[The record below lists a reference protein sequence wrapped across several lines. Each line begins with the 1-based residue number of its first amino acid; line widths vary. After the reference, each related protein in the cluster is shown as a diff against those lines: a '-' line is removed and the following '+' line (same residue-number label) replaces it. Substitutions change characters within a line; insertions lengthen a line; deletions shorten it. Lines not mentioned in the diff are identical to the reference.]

1 MANILG
7 DSKAN
12 SKAQDLKQSS
22 SFLLIDF
29 LKVFA
34 ALLIILHHLSSYG
47 QIARDAYQVLPII
60 MTWLFEYGRYAVQIF
75 LVMAGY
81 LAAQSL
87 SRYANVKFSAHRLLR
102 VILNRYL
109 RLFAPYTAALIL
121 TIACAYIA
129 RFWVNDEFVGESE
142 TLSQFLAHL
151 FFIQGILGLDSISAG
166 AWYIA
171 IDWQLYSVLALLLIS
186 FPRYQA
192 VIWVISLAAVSS
204 LLFFNR
210 SGLYEAYFIY
220 FIGSYGLGV
229 LAYLAK
235 CFDNQN
241 VNRLAKTVL
250 LLIGLIIAISS
261 FQQIWLR
268 NFLAW
273 FVAIALLYWG
283 DKPYPTKE
291 GSQSVL
297 NAIAW
302 GSQRSYCAFLIHFAL
317 ILLANTLYIATGL
330 YAHESGALAITLI
343 LGVVGCSTIAANY
356 LYRWIEVPALRLKL

>member
-1 MANILG
+1 MQAKNH
-7 DSKAN
+7 
-12 SKAQDLKQSS
+12 
-22 SFLLIDF
+22 FLLIDF

-47 QIARDAYQVLPII
+47 QIAQDARSVLPGL

-87 SRYANVKFSAHRLLR
+87 SRYADHKFSAHGLLKI
-102 VILNRYL
+102 ILNRYL
-109 RLFAPYTAALIL
+109 RLFAPYAAALVFTIL
-121 TIACAYIA
+121 CAYIA

-171 IDWQLYSVLALLLIS
+171 IDWQLYSVLAILLIS

-192 VIWVISLAAVSS
+192 VIWVISVLAVSS

-210 SGLYEAYFIY
+210 SGTYEAYFIY
-220 FIGSYGLGV
+220 FIGSYSLGV

-235 CFDNQN
+235 CFDNQS
-241 VNRLAKTVL
+241 VNRLAKIAL
-250 LLIGLIIAISS
+250 FLIGLIIIVSS
-261 FQQIWLR
+261 FQEIWLR
-268 NFLAW
+268 NYLAL
-273 FVAIALLYWG
+273 FVAIALLFWG
-283 DKPYPTKE
+283 NKSYPSADSKMLET
-291 GSQSVL
+291 
-297 NAIAW
+297 ITW

-317 ILLANTLYIATGL
+317 ILLANTLYIATGM
-330 YAHESGALAITLI
+330 YMHESGMLALVLM
-343 LGVVGCSTIAANY
+343 LGVVICSTVAANY
-356 LYRWIEVPALRLKL
+356 LYRAVELPTLRLKI

>member
-1 MANILG
+1 LQISARQQPL
-7 DSKAN
+7 
-12 SKAQDLKQSS
+12 
-22 SFLLIDF
+22 FLIDL
-29 LKVFA
+29 LKVLA

-47 QIARDAYQVLPII
+47 QIAQDARSVLPGI

-87 SRYANVKFSAHRLLR
+87 SRFATIKFSAQGLLK

-109 RLFAPYTAALIL
+109 RLFGPYAAALL
-121 TIACAYIA
+121 FTIACAYIA
-129 RFWVNDEFVGESE
+129 RFWVSDEFVGESE
-142 TLSQFLAHL
+142 TLGQFLAHL

-171 IDWQLYSVLALLLIS
+171 IDWQLYAILAILLIS
-186 FPRYQA
+186 YPSYQA
-192 VIWVISLAAVSS
+192 VIWVISILAVSS

-210 SGLYEAYFIY
+210 SGEYEAYFIY

-235 CFDNQN
+235 CFVDKG
-241 VNRLAKTVL
+241 VNRLAKTALVV
-250 LLIGLIIAISS
+250 IGLIIAISS

-273 FVAIALLYWG
+273 FVAIALLLWG
-283 DKPYPTKE
+283 NMPYPSLAKNKE
-291 GSQSVL
+291 FL
-297 NAIAW
+297 LKAIAW
-302 GSQRSYCAFLIHFAL
+302 GSLRSYSAFLIHFAF
-317 ILLANTLYIATGL
+317 ILLANTLYIATGMH
-330 YAHESGALAITLI
+330 AHESGALALV
-343 LGVVGCSTIAANY
+343 LMLVVVVCSTIAANY
-356 LYRWIEVPALRLKL
+356 LYRWVEVPSAKLKV

>member
-1 MANILG
+1 
-7 DSKAN
+7 
-12 SKAQDLKQSS
+12 
-22 SFLLIDF
+22 
-29 LKVFA
+29 
-34 ALLIILHHLSSYG
+34 
-47 QIARDAYQVLPII
+47 

-87 SRYANVKFSAHRLLR
+87 TRYANVQFSANGLLK

-129 RFWVNDEFVGESE
+129 RFWVNDEFVGEVE
-142 TLSQFLAHL
+142 TLAQFLAHL

-171 IDWQLYSVLALLLIS
+171 IDWQLYSVLAILLIS

-192 VIWVISLAAVSS
+192 VIWVISMLAVSS

-229 LAYLAK
+229 LAYLGK
-235 CFDNQN
+235 CFDNQS
-241 VNRLAKTVL
+241 VNRLAKIA
-250 LLIGLIIAISS
+250 LLIIGIIIAISS
-261 FQQIWLR
+261 FQGIWLR

-273 FVAIALLYWG
+273 FVAIALLLWG
-283 DKPYPTKE
+283 NKSYPLI
-291 GSQSVL
+291 GSEERSSML
-297 NAIAW
+297 KIISW

-330 YAHESGALAITLI
+330 HAHESGALAIAWMF
-343 LGVVGCSTIAANY
+343 GVVVCSTIAANY
-356 LYRWIEVPALRLKL
+356 LYRWIEVPALKLKIRY

>member
-1 MANILG
+1 
-7 DSKAN
+7 
-12 SKAQDLKQSS
+12 
-22 SFLLIDF
+22 

-47 QIARDAYQVLPII
+47 QIARDAHAVLPGI
-60 MTWLFEYGRYAVQIF
+60 MAWLLEYGRYAVQIF

-87 SRYANVKFSAHRLLR
+87 TRYANVQFSANGLLK

-129 RFWVNDEFVGESE
+129 RFWVNDEFVGEAE
-142 TLSQFLAHL
+142 TLAQFLAHL

-166 AWYIA
+166 AWYVA
-171 IDWQLYSVLALLLIS
+171 IDWQLYSVLAILLIS

-192 VIWVISLAAVSS
+192 VIWVISVLAVSS

-210 SGLYEAYFIY
+210 SSQYEAYFIY
-220 FIGSYGLGV
+220 FIGAYSLGV

-235 CFDNQN
+235 CFDNQS
-241 VNRLAKTVL
+241 VNRLAKIAL
-250 LLIGLIIAISS
+250 LVIGLIIAISS
-261 FQQIWLR
+261 FQEIWLR

-273 FVAIALLYWG
+273 FIAIALLLWG
-283 DKPYPTKE
+283 NKSYPLIE
-291 GSQSVL
+291 SGGGSPILKV
-297 NAIAW
+297 ITW
-302 GSQRSYCAFLIHFAL
+302 GSQRSYCAFLIHFTL
-317 ILLANTLYIATGL
+317 ILLANTLYIATGMH
-330 YAHESGALAITLI
+330 AHESGALAITLM
-343 LGVVGCSTIAANY
+343 LGVVGCSMIAASY
-356 LYRWIEVPALRLKL
+356 LYRWVELPALKLKI

>member
-1 MANILG
+1 MQ
-7 DSKAN
+7 N
-12 SKAQDLKQSS
+12 SGKHHSY
-22 SFLLIDF
+22 FLIDL
-29 LKVFA
+29 LKVIA

-47 QIARDAYQVLPII
+47 QIAQDARSVLPGV

-87 SRYANVKFSAHRLLR
+87 SRFATVKFSAQGLLK

-109 RLFAPYTAALIL
+109 RLFGPYAVALIF
-121 TIACAYIA
+121 TIVCAYIA

-142 TLSQFLAHL
+142 TLGQFLAHL

-171 IDWQLYSVLALLLIS
+171 IDWQLYSILAILLIS
-186 FPRYQA
+186 YPSYQA
-192 VIWVISLAAVSS
+192 VIWVISILAVGS

-210 SGLYEAYFIY
+210 SASYEAYFIY

-235 CFDNQN
+235 CFANQG
-241 VNRLAKTVL
+241 VNRLAKIAL
-250 LLIGLIIAISS
+250 LIIGLIIAISS

-273 FVAIALLYWG
+273 FVAVALLLWG
-283 DKPYPTKE
+283 NRAYPALTKSNE
-291 GSQSVL
+291 MFL
-297 NAIAW
+297 KAISW
-302 GSQRSYCAFLIHFAL
+302 GSLRSYSAFLIHFAF
-317 ILLANTLYIATGL
+317 ILLANTLYIATGMH
-330 YAHESGALAITLI
+330 AHESGGLALLLM
-343 LGVVGCSTIAANY
+343 LGVVVCSVIAANY
-356 LYRWIEVPALRLKL
+356 MYRWVEIPSVKLKV